1 MKKITL
7 LAALFAG
14 FAMNAQ
20 ITIFEDDF
28 ESYDDF
34 AIDNVGDWTLLDL
47 DLLPTYGYAA
57 YDWPNIYEPIPF
69 IVFNS
74 TATTPALEPDANQD
88 WTAYSGA
95 KAMTSIAS
103 VPDGTTNANNDWL
116 ISPQVTLGTSGN
128 ELTFWA
134 KATDPLFNT
143 ETFNI
148 AVSTVD
154 ADPSNFS
161 IIESGLVPQAM
172 DWEEFTIN
180 LDAFAGQDVYIA
192 INHIAADQF
201 GFQVDDFKVTAD
213 VLGVNDEVF
222 QGFKYFVANNQLN
235 LSANTAM
242 ERVAI
247 YNMLG
252 QEVVSQKLASNNE
265 TVSISGLQSGVYI
278 ATVSIEGASK
288 TFRIVKN

>member
-20 ITIFEDDF
+20 TTIFEDDF
-28 ESYDDF
+28 EAYDDF
-34 AIDNVGDWTLLDL
+34 IIADVGDWTLVDV
-47 DLLPTYGYAA
+47 DQLPTYGYNGI
-57 YDWPNIYEPIPF
+57 DWPNSYAPMAF

-74 TATTPALEPDANQD
+74 TTTAPPLEPTADAD
-88 WTAYSGA
+88 WDARSGE
-95 KAMTSIAS
+95 KAMTSFAA

-116 ISPQVTLGTSGN
+116 ISPQMTLGVSGN
-128 ELTFWA
+128 LLSFWA
-134 KATDPLFNT
+134 KAADAMYST

-148 AVSTVD
+148 LISTVD
-154 ADPSNFS
+154 TDPNNFS
-161 IIESGLVPQAM
+161 PLETGLVPQAI
-172 DWEEFTIN
+172 DWEEFTVD
-180 LDAFAGQDVYIA
+180 LDFYAGQDVYIA
-192 INHIAADQF
+192 IQHVASDQF

-213 VLGVNDEVF
+213 VLGVNDQVF
-222 QGFKYFVANNQLN
+222 QGFKYFVANGQLN
-235 LSANTAM
+235 LSATTSM

-252 QEVVSQKLASNNE
+252 QEVVSQKLANTNE
-265 TVSISGLQSGVYI
+265 TVTISGLQSGVYI
-278 ATVSIEGASK
+278 ATVSIDGASK